1 MSGDVMTEERPDA
14 LADEGTDND
23 GTLGEETPQP
33 ARRPFPTAWV
43 ALGIVVG
50 LLLGYVAG
58 LLTPSL
64 RTPGN
69 NSAEAGFARD
79 MALHHAQ
86 AVEIAMIAYQRS
98 TDPDV
103 QLMAYD
109 IATSQQTEIGIMK
122 RWLEEWNL
130 SRTGSRPHMAWMP
143 GGEHALRDGLMPGMA
158 TNEEIDRL
166 RNATGRDV
174 DVLFAQLMLRHHLGG
189 IHMIDAVLAQSDRP
203 EVVSLAERMKATQQ
217 GEVEVFR
224 EMLKKLGAQPL

>member
-14 LADEGTDND
+14 LADESTGNEGTP
-23 GTLGEETPQP
+23 GEETPQP
-33 ARRPFPTAWV
+33 ARGRFPTAWV

-50 LLLGYVAG
+50 LILGYVAG

-64 RTPGN
+64 RTPGDT
-69 NSAEAGFARD
+69 SAEAGFARD

-86 AVEIAMIAYQRS
+86 AVEMAMIAYQRS

-122 RWLEEWNL
+122 RWLEEWGL
-130 SRTGSRPHMAWMP
+130 SRSGSQPRMAWMP

-166 RNATGRDV
+166 RNATGREV

-203 EVVSLAERMKATQQ
+203 EVVSLAERMKSTQQ
-217 GEVEVFR
+217 EEVQVFR
-224 EMLKKLGAQPL
+224 AMLKELGAEPL

>member
-1 MSGDVMTEERPDA
+1 MTEERPDA
-14 LADEGTDND
+14 LADGTTGD
-23 GTLGEETPQP
+23 GGAQGSAAARPG
-33 ARRPFPTAWV
+33 RRPFPTAWV
-43 ALGIVVG
+43 AVGVVVG
-50 LLLGYVAG
+50 LLLGYLAG

-64 RTPGN
+64 RTPGD

-86 AVEIAMIAYQRS
+86 AVEMAMIAYQRS

-109 IATSQQTEIGIMK
+109 IATSQQAEIGIMK

-130 SRTGSRPHMAWMP
+130 SRTGSEPRMAWMP
-143 GGEHALRDGLMPGMA
+143 GGAESLRDGLMPGMA

-189 IHMIDAVLAQSDRP
+189 IHMIDAVVKQSDRP
-203 EVVSLAERMKATQQ
+203 EVVGLAERMKATQQ
-217 GEVEVFR
+217 EEIHVLR
-224 EMLKKLGAQPL
+224 AMLKDLGAEPL